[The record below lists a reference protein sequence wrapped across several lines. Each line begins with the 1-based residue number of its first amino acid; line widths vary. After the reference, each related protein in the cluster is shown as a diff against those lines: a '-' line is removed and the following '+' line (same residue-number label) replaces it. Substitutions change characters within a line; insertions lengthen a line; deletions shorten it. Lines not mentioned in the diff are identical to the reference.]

1 MVLLSVLSEPLD
13 PALLE
18 KSTYEVLHLPPKSLK
33 AFVSRTA
40 GYLYCGL
47 RYLRQL
53 GNPSLLLPV
62 VSLVVTFLNVDYY
75 EDFVELSTATG
86 LATSKMDLSLFSNSY
101 LRKYHSQPGSTTKMK
116 QRWSA
121 ASN

>member
-1 MVLLSVLSEPLD
+1 MYQELLD
-13 PALLE
+13 I
-18 KSTYEVLHLPPKSLK
+18 STV
-33 AFVSRTA
+33 V
-40 GYLYCGL
+40 L
-47 RYLRQL
+47 RYLRPL
-53 GNPSLLLPV
+53 GIPSLLLPV

-75 EDFVELSTATG
+75 EDFVELPLATG